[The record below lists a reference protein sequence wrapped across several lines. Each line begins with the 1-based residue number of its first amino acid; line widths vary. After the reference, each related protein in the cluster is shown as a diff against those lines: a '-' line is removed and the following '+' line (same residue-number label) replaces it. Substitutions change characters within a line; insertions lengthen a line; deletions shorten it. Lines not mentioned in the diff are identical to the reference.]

1 MSTIQVGKSAATQ
14 LKAGAAILAAAR
26 TVDTRLIKDR
36 LAAFD
41 RAQQGY
47 ADAHA
52 KLLKAE
58 ADLETAQAEFRTEQ
72 EGVVD
77 GLARALLADG
87 QPLRHPFAGFAT
99 ATPGAIMRM
108 PPADAVKA
116 LPQLIATIRRSKTL
130 GKLTLQALPAAEKAT
145 RAMEQAVTRMDDL
158 RTAAHNAH
166 ATRDAVAQKWEA
178 ALGAL
183 KRGARAAADDGAPT
197 LYATL
202 FERPG
207 RTSGKNHKAAPP
219 AAPQPS
225 ATPSPTPPPE
235 PAA

>member
-36 LAAFD
+36 LGAFD

-52 KLLKAE
+52 KVLQAE
-58 ADLETAQAEFRTEQ
+58 ASLETAQVEFRTEQ
-72 EGVVD
+72 EAVVD

-87 QPLRHPFAGFAT
+87 QPLRHPFAGFGAAT
-99 ATPGAIMRM
+99 QGAIMHM
-108 PPADAVKA
+108 PPGEVVKA

-145 RAMEQAVTRMDDL
+145 RAMDQAVTRMDDL

-183 KRGARAAADDGAPT
+183 SPADFVSARRSALRCGD
-197 LYATL
+197 
-202 FERPG
+202 
-207 RTSGKNHKAAPP
+207 
-219 AAPQPS
+219 PS
-225 ATPSPTPPPE
+225 RHLWRAE
-235 PAA
+235 YLR